1 VDFGY
6 VSIPAALRSTV
17 KAIWFARSTQ
27 ASEAFDEPIVLGR
40 SHRAHGDCQR
50 TIELRRAEG
59 HEERG
64 LLSIQPRRVR
74 PGRDA
79 DDSQ

>member
-1 VDFGY
+1 MVLTASIGTFG
-6 VSIPAALRSTV
+6 ST
-17 KAIWFARSTQ
+17 ACGL
-27 ASEAFDEPIVLGR
+27 DEGSYERLGR